1 MTSKLKK
8 LKDLERQLNVII
20 PLDDYNLKFENKI
33 NNIKSKAKLDG
44 FRKGKVPNDVLKQ
57 KYGNAVHGD
66 VLNELIQ
73 ESYPMA
79 LTENKL
85 RPASSPKI
93 TIENEDPSKPITY
106 SAVFEVFPDIKI
118 KFSRWKNYDKYS
130 IKVNDDDLNQAIDD
144 IKKRYGTWSD
154 KEGVAEDGDQ
164 VTIDFKGKIE
174 GEEFEGNSAN
184 DFKLILGSKSMIPG
198 FEDSIIGKDISKFE
212 INSTFPDDYFKKI
225 LLVKHLHLKLI

>member
-57 KYGNAVHGD
+57 KYGNAVHGE

-73 ESYPMA
+73 ESYPIA

-93 TIENEDPSKPITY
+93 CLLYTSPSPRDLSTSRMPS
-106 SAVFEVFPDIKI
+106 SA
-118 KFSRWKNYDKYS
+118 
-130 IKVNDDDLNQAIDD
+130 
-144 IKKRYGTWSD
+144 
-154 KEGVAEDGDQ
+154 
-164 VTIDFKGKIE
+164 
-174 GEEFEGNSAN
+174 
-184 DFKLILGSKSMIPG
+184 
-198 FEDSIIGKDISKFE
+198 
-212 INSTFPDDYFKKI
+212 
-225 LLVKHLHLKLI
+225 